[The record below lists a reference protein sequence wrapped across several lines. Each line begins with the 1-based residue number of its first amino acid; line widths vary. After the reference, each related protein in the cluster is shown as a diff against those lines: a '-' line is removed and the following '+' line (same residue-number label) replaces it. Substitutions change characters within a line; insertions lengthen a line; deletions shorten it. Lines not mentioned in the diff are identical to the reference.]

1 MRLFLFFT
9 NIKVIFEF
17 LIRKILRKMHGR
29 KLNFS
34 MLKFNNFD
42 KSINEKI
49 DELNLKG
56 YTILRNFID
65 LNRVS
70 YIRSKSYSL
79 IDNETIIADNKSY
92 IIELTKCQNSKEL
105 LDICY
110 NLKMNNFIRCIAY
123 NYLGLG
129 YFPRYSEIWYTPK
142 TNINKDYQG
151 SQLWHLDHE
160 SKKQLKVFILI
171 SSNLSKNSMTEFISK
186 EKTKKILPFIKSL
199 LYKNKHIDNNNLDSL
214 AENENLCS
222 GDLLML
228 DTSKCFHRGGRIT
241 DFDRLIYSAQY
252 IPFSSKV
259 SHFFRK

>member
-1 MRLFLFFT
+1 M
-9 NIKVIFEF
+9 N
-17 LIRKILRKMHGR
+17 GR
-29 KLNFS
+29 KLNYS
-34 MLKFNNFD
+34 MSKFNNVD
-42 KSINEKI
+42 RSINEKV

-70 YIRSKSYSL
+70 DIRSKSYYL
-79 IDNETIIADNKSY
+79 IDNERINSENKSY
-92 IIELTKCQNSKEL
+92 LIELTKCHNSRQLEE
-105 LDICY
+105 ICY
-110 NLKMNNFIRCIAY
+110 NLKMNSIIRCVAY

-142 TNINKDYQG
+142 KNNINQDYQG

-171 SSNLSKNSMTEFISK
+171 SSNQSSNSMTEFISK
-186 EKTKKILPFIKSL
+186 EKTKKILPFIKNL
-199 LYKNKHIDNNNLDSL
+199 LSHKKHIENNSLDL
-214 AENENLCS
+214 LIEDVTLKS

-228 DTSKCFHRGGRIT
+228 DTSKCFHRGGRT
-241 DFDRLIYSAQY
+241 NEFDRLIYTAQY